1 MRFLAH
7 VSKNMEFIR
16 KIMGGF
22 DCRHGFMIVDHRGTG
37 KSSIFHDVL
46 WEYGDLAMDLI
57 LDTGDNHVSA

>member
-1 MRFLAH
+1 
-7 VSKNMEFIR
+7 
-16 KIMGGF
+16 MGGF
-22 DCRHGFMIVDHRGTG
+22 DCRRGFMIVDHRGTG